1 MPCPSF
7 PVSIWEDEYGECGG
21 CESSHVKVP
30 VSSAGDLRASSE
42 LQMVA
47 AVKLL
52 LQGIGE
58 DVEREGILKTP
69 LRVAKAFQSFFS
81 GYELTPEGIIGGA
94 LFTEAGTDGGTG
106 GGSGGMV
113 VVRKIDAFALCDTCF
128 LPFRIRCHVTYIPFG
143 QRVVGLSKLPRVVN
157 MLSRRLQNPQKLAN
171 ELVQALYDTF
181 VPLGVAAAVESWHLE
196 WPGACDRIGGSVGNY
211 AEERLG
217 FGWVPTTVYAAR
229 GKLENVQSC
238 FWDEFLAIVGV
249 DGVEIRKPTLG
260 TTNAFPSKDK
270 SCPFFAYSGKAEGRA
285 SVGAIALAIE
295 SLVRAEGEHLNREE
309 LHLTASRYVN
319 WLLSATQGSNQKL
332 LNGTVIEIDLK
343 GSVNGSVVHSNGN
356 SCSHSN
362 GILYGVTHG
371 SANGHSNGTGNCYS
385 NGINYGVNNGAVNG
399 YSNGTNHGASNGAV
413 VGYSNGVN
421 HGVSNGAVN
430 GHSNGSNLG
439 VSNGAANGVQSIA
452 EQPNGSLF
460 LGMTVAP
467 GLDEHADGLVSL
479 ELDLPFSSLCEH
491 HLLPFFGVAHLGYVG
506 GRERLERSLVLK
518 IVQMFSRRLQV
529 QERLTRQI
537 AEAIASLADFK
548 WIMVVVEANH
558 MCIMSRGVEKLGSNT
573 ATVASIGQFAND
585 GAMRARFLKQISR
598 TATKRTCF

>member
-30 VSSAGDLRASSE
+30 ISSAGDLRASSE

-58 DVEREGILKTP
+58 DAEREGILKTP

-81 GYELTPEGIIGGA
+81 GYELTAEGIIGGA

-128 LPFRIRCHVTYIPFG
+128 LPFRIRCHVAYIPFG

-181 VPLGVAAAVESWHLE
+181 EPLGVAAVVESWHLE

-238 FWDEFLAIVGV
+238 LWDEFLAIVGV
-249 DGVEIRKPTLG
+249 DGVEIRKPTVG
-260 TTNAFPSKDK
+260 TTNACPSKDK
-270 SCPFFAYSGKAEGRA
+270 SCPFFAFSGKAEGRA

-332 LNGTVIEIDLK
+332 LNGTVVEIDLK

-356 SCSHSN
+356 GCSHSS
-362 GILYGVTHG
+362 GITYGVTNG
-371 SANGHSNGTGNCYS
+371 SAHGHSNGTANGLSNGTGNGFS
-385 NGINYGVNNGAVNG
+385 NGINHGVNNGAING
-399 YSNGTNHGASNGAV
+399 YSNGTNHGASNGA
-413 VGYSNGVN
+413 
-421 HGVSNGAVN
+421 AN

-452 EQPNGSLF
+452 EQLNSSLF
-460 LGMTVAP
+460 LGKTPSP
-467 GLDEHADGLVSL
+467 GFDEHPDVLFSL

-506 GRERLERSLVLK
+506 GKETLERSLVLK
-518 IVQMFSRRLQV
+518 IVRMFSRRLQV

-573 ATVASIGQFAND
+573 ATVASIGQCAND
-585 GAMRARFLKQISR
+585 GAIRARFLKQISR
-598 TATKRTCF
+598 TATKRTC